1 MAISPESVAQPRR
14 LSVSIKLGVVFL
26 LLAITATGN
35 LYLSNTLH
43 DSIANIA
50 NIINQ
55 SGRLRY
61 LSQQVAFQS
70 ASFVLEPGEA
80 ARQSEVEAENE
91 FKVRYAGVAKEIG
104 NLHPL
109 MRSAGDNLKEHLG
122 RIDKAW
128 QDLHIALKRVLA
140 EPDLAARQAV
150 QREVAANATVML
162 GEADQLVDA
171 LEKAAHTANQR
182 VDSIIYLVQAL
193 EILLML
199 WVFFYVR
206 SRITLP
212 ILNLTKFTRRF
223 AAGERDV
230 RMDFRSSD
238 EIGELVLTFNT
249 TAAQTAEL
257 LDELDRRARENATL
271 AAILEAT
278 TDIVATA
285 SPEGR
290 ILYFNRAG
298 RKTLGLA
305 GGEDLGRYTIA
316 DFHPPEEAERI
327 LHTVLPTVA
336 ADGPWAGESVLRS
349 RTGVDIPVSQV
360 ILAHRGEDGA
370 VDYYSS
376 IMRDITER
384 KRVEDSL
391 RKLSLA
397 VEQSPNSIIIT
408 DLDANIEYANA
419 TFAKATGYSLAEV
432 IGQNPSIL
440 QSGRTPRATYDD
452 LWAHLTRNETWKGEL
467 INRRKDGSEYI
478 ESVWVSPVRL
488 ADGRVANYLAIQED
502 VTERKR
508 MEAELLQLN
517 DELEEKVATRTAAL
531 DQARLDADH
540 ANRAKSAFLA
550 AMSHEIRTP
559 MNGVVGMVDVLQQ
572 TSLNGQQTEMVNI
585 IHDSAFSLLAII
597 DDILDFSK
605 IEAGKLQIDSMPMSV
620 ANVVEGTCETLI
632 PLSLKKGVELTLFT
646 DPGIPPAVMSDALR
660 LRQILVNLANNAI
673 KFSSGQDRPGK
684 VSVRAVLAEDSSHL
698 KPVRGEPDV
707 TTSHSTRLPKDG
719 NQVAG
724 YVEPH
729 SPSTR
734 PLVLS
739 AAEGSGRTVLGDTGQ
754 VTLEFRVTDNG
765 IGIDKETQARLFSPF
780 TQADSSTTRN
790 FGGAGLGLAICR
802 QLVSIMG
809 GEITVRSE
817 PGKGAMFSVRLPF
830 DLPPEQR
837 AENERPSLIAGL
849 HCLVV
854 GGAESLAG
862 DLAAYLV
869 HDGATVERAPD
880 IAAAR
885 QWVARRPPGP
895 CIVVIDTAGA
905 NPPLDE
911 LRAAAHARP
920 GLDVRFTAIERG
932 GRQRPRIIAT
942 DLVALDA
949 EVMHRSAFLEAVAIA
964 AGRAEQ
970 PGREA
975 RPDNAGATPALPSRE
990 EARQQGSLILIAED
1004 NEINQKV
1011 ILQQLKLLGR
1021 IADIAGDGREALELW
1036 RGGDYGLLFTDLHM
1050 PRMDGYE
1057 LTAAIRT
1064 AEKTGDAKTRIPII
1078 AITANALKGEADH
1091 CRTIG
1096 MDDYLSKPVQLVNL
1110 KAMLEKW
1117 MPAVTSDPIADE
1129 AASIAESAQS
1139 LPPCRGKARMGV
1151 EHVEKQRESNISTPS
1166 LTLPLQ
1172 GGGNVVVDVN
1182 VLKALIGD
1190 DEAMVREFLHDFR
1203 LSAKKIAAE
1212 LRAACAANQTETAGA
1227 LAHKLK
1233 SSSRSVGA
1241 LALGE
1246 LCAALEKAGK
1256 GGDAEALATLLPKF
1270 EQELAGVERFLEGY

>member
-1 MAISPESVAQPRR
+1 MTISSESIAQPRR
-14 LSVSIKLGVVFL
+14 LSVSIKLGGIFL

-50 NIINQ
+50 SIINQ

-61 LSQQVAFQS
+61 LSQQIAFQS

-80 ARQSEVEAENE
+80 AWHSEVEAENE
-91 FKVRYAGVAKEIG
+91 FKMRYAGVAKEIR

-109 MRSAGDNLKEHLG
+109 MRSTGDNLEEHLG
-122 RIDKAW
+122 RIDKTW
-128 QDLHIALKRVLA
+128 QRQHIALERVLA
-140 EPDLAARQAV
+140 EPEQAARQVA
-150 QREVAANATVML
+150 QREVVITATVML
-162 GEADQLVDA
+162 SEADHLVSA

-182 VDSIIYLVQAL
+182 VDFIIYLVQAL
-193 EILLML
+193 EVLLMI

-230 RMDFRSSD
+230 RMDFHSRD

-257 LDELDRRARENATL
+257 LDELDRRARENAVL
-271 AAILEAT
+271 AGVLETT

-290 ILYFNRAG
+290 ILYLNRAG
-298 RKTLGLA
+298 RKTLGLTED
-305 GGEDLGRYTIA
+305 EDLGRYTIT

-327 LHTVLPTVA
+327 LHTVLPVVA

-384 KRVEDSL
+384 KRVE
-391 RKLSLA
+391 
-397 VEQSPNSIIIT
+397 
-408 DLDANIEYANA
+408 
-419 TFAKATGYSLAEV
+419 
-432 IGQNPSIL
+432 
-440 QSGRTPRATYDD
+440 
-452 LWAHLTRNETWKGEL
+452 
-467 INRRKDGSEYI
+467 
-478 ESVWVSPVRL
+478 
-488 ADGRVANYLAIQED
+488 
-502 VTERKR
+502 
-508 MEAELLQLN
+508 AELLHLN
-517 DELEEKVATRTAAL
+517 DELEEKVAARTAEL
-531 DQARLDADH
+531 DQARLDAEH

-605 IEAGKLQIDSMPMSV
+605 IEADKLQIDSAPMSI
-620 ANVVEGTCETLI
+620 AGVVEGTCETLI
-632 PLSLKKGVELTLFT
+632 PLALKKGVELTLFT
-646 DPGIPPAVMSDALR
+646 DPAIPAEVLGDALR

-673 KFSSGQDRPGK
+673 KFSGGQQRQGK
-684 VSVRAVLAEDSSHL
+684 VSVRA
-698 KPVRGEPDV
+698 
-707 TTSHSTRLPKDG
+707 RLVK
-719 NQVAG
+719 
-724 YVEPH
+724 
-729 SPSTR
+729 
-734 PLVLS
+734 
-739 AAEGSGRTVLGDTGQ
+739 SGAKQ
-754 VTLEFRVTDNG
+754 ATLEFRVTDNG
-765 IGIDKETQARLFSPF
+765 IGIDKETLARLFSPF

-790 FGGAGLGLAICR
+790 FGGTGLGLAISR
-802 QLVSIMG
+802 QLANIMG
-809 GEITVRSE
+809 GEIAVQSE
-817 PGKGAMFSVRLPF
+817 PGKGAMFSVCLPF
-830 DLPPEQR
+830 DLPAEQP
-837 AENERPSLIAGL
+837 ATDGSPSLVAGL
-849 HCLVV
+849 SCLVV
-854 GGAESLAG
+854 GGSGSLSD
-862 DLAAYLV
+862 DLAAYLA
-869 HDGATVERAPD
+869 HDGATVERSPD

-885 QWVARRPPGP
+885 QWIANRQPGLY
-895 CIVVIDTAGA
+895 IVVIDAAGID
-905 NPPLDE
+905 PPLTVPLLDG
-911 LRAAAHARP
+911 LRAAARP
-920 GLDVRFTAIERG
+920 GVDVRFAAIERG
-932 GRQRPRIIAT
+932 GRQQCRVIET
-942 DLVALDA
+942 NLVGLDA
-949 EVMHRSAFLEAVAIA
+949 EVMHRLAFLEAVAIA
-964 AGRAEQ
+964 AGRVKQ
-970 PGREA
+970 PDREGTSGDA
-975 RPDNAGATPALPSRE
+975 KAAPVLPSRD
-990 EARQQGSLILIAED
+990 EARQQGHLILIAED

-1036 RGGDYGLLFTDLHM
+1036 RSGDYGLLFTDLHM
-1050 PRMDGYE
+1050 PEMDGYE
-1057 LTAAIRT
+1057 LTTAIRA
-1064 AEKTGDAKTRIPII
+1064 AETRADKLVRIPII

-1091 CRTIG
+1091 CRAIG

-1117 MPAVTSDPIADE
+1117 LPAVASDPIADE
-1129 AASIAESAQS
+1129 TTSTTDSQS
-1139 LPPCRGKARMGV
+1139 LPPFRGKARMGV
-1151 EHVEKQRESNISTPS
+1151 ERAEQQDSQVSTPS

-1172 GGGNVVVDVN
+1172 GGGDMSLQRGGNVVVDVN
-1182 VLKALIGD
+1182 VLKALVGD
-1190 DEAMVREFLHDFR
+1190 DEATIREFLHDFR
-1203 LSAKKIAAE
+1203 LSATKIAAE
-1212 LRAACAANQTETAGA
+1212 LRAACVAGETATAGA
-1227 LAHKLK
+1227 HAHKLK

-1256 GGDAEALATLLPKF
+1256 GGDTAALAVLLPQF
-1270 EQELAGVERFLEGY
+1270 EQELASVQGFLEEY